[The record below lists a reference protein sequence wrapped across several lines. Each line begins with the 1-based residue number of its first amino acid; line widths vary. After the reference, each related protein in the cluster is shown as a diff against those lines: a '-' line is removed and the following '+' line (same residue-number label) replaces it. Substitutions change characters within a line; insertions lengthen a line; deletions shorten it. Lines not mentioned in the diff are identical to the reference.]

1 MKRYPLLIVI
11 MLSALFLGKEC
22 QGQAVRKAYA
32 DNLNPVLDG
41 AYQPLENYGRS
52 YLPYPHLREADV
64 MYKKRVWQEIDLN
77 QKFNQPFYHPQD
89 PINDRRNLIDLVI
102 WALTTPEG
110 REKYP
115 DVIAYEPRPIPL
127 PDDEFQFPILTQ
139 EGLDKIL
146 MQETK
151 EKIYDEND
159 EYTGRD
165 TVKSTPISREL
176 ITRWQ
181 IKEDWI
187 WDKQRSER
195 YVRIIGIAPMILD
208 VKDGVERGFKP
219 LFWLYYPYL
228 RKLLSSDDKAEVY
241 NIFNDAQRRTYWD
254 LFEKRYFTSYIV
266 KEGNARN
273 YPIAKH
279 YTGLNALAESE
290 RIQQELFNLEHDLW
304 HY

>member
-1 MKRYPLLIVI
+1 MRN
-11 MLSALFLGKEC
+11 EC
-22 QGQAVRKAYA
+22 DGQVVRKAYTEGV
-32 DNLNPVLDG
+32 NPVLDG
-41 AYQPLENYGRS
+41 AYQPAENHSRS

-77 QKFNQPFYHPQD
+77 QKFNQPFYWPQD
-89 PINDRRNLIDLVI
+89 PIADRKNLIDLIV
-102 WALTTPEG
+102 WALTTQEG

-115 DVIAYEPRPIPL
+115 DIVAYDPKAQL
-127 PDDEFQFPILTQ
+127 DDEFQFPILTQ

-146 MQETK
+146 TTQTK
-151 EKIYDEND
+151 EKLYDEND

-165 TVKSTPISREL
+165 TTKTTDIAWEL
-176 ITRWQ
+176 ITRYQ

-208 VKDGVERGFKP
+208 IKDGVERGYKP
-219 LFWLYYPYL
+219 LFWLYYPYCRGL
-228 RKLLSSDDKAEVY
+228 FSSDYAEVY

-254 LFEKRYFTSYIV
+254 LLEKRYFSSYIV
-266 KEGNARN
+266 KEGNARDM
-273 YPIAKH
+273 PIGKF